1 MASSRPSPA
10 PAFDVDVHRCRDT
23 QGESSPAG
31 PRSGLD
37 VDWTPGWDWLGC
49 VLAIHVLVAAP
60 WAVKVS
66 VWLLALAV
74 PAFGYYVRV
83 FWRGESWRFA
93 LGNERVV
100 LFEPE
105 RGDGTRVPAQLRG
118 PPWMTERWVVVRTTR
133 RILVLRA
140 GRYDA
145 AVFARL
151 RRALLGGAANG

>member
-1 MASSRPSPA
+1 M
-10 PAFDVDVHRCRDT
+10 
-23 QGESSPAG
+23 E
-31 PRSGLD
+31 

-74 PAFGYYVRV
+74 PAFGYYVWV
-83 FWRGESWRFA
+83 FWRAESWRFA
-93 LGNERVV
+93 LRNERVV

-105 RGDGTRVPAQLRG
+105 RRDGTRVPARLRG
-118 PPWMTERWVVVRTTR
+118 PPWMTERWVVVRTSR
-133 RILVLRA
+133 RTLVLRA

-151 RRALLGGAANG
+151 RRALLGGAASG